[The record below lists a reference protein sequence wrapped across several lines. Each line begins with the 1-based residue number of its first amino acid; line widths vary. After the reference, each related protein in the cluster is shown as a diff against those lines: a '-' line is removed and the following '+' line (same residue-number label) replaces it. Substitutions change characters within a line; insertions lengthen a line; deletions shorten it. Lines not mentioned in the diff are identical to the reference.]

1 MKGKL
6 QRIFLLYMAVVIG
19 FGAFAGGK
27 QETPKAQPEKPFT
40 LRLSHAGPASD
51 INDDYVGATALK
63 SYIEEKSGG
72 RVKVEI
78 YPGSQLGN
86 YQENMEQMNNNVL
99 ESAHTSIAA
108 VTPFIPELS
117 VIDLQYLVPNDAV
130 IDKLMAGAFFQKIM
144 GEAIREKLPN
154 VILASV
160 CDGGRWRSFFTTKK
174 LIKTAEDLKGMK
186 IRTINSPIQIEFV
199 KFLGGAPAPVAWGE
213 LYTALATGVVEG
225 TKNATPDIISN
236 KFHEH
241 IKFGTLDRHTF
252 LYGFYFVSDK
262 WLKSLPQNLQ
272 PVVMEGFKHAAQKQT
287 EFNRNQESK
296 ANEEFKKAGGTL
308 YEPTAQEKATFMG
321 ARKAMVDWYVAKYG
335 DKWLK
340 TYLNAVEEAKKAA
353 GYKE

>member
-1 MKGKL
+1 MKSVVRSL
-6 QRIFLLYMAVVIG
+6 LLFLLSVNTAFV
-19 FGAFAGGK
+19 FAGGK
-27 QETPKAQPEKPFT
+27 QEQPKAQPEKPFV

-63 SYIEEKSGG
+63 AYIEEKSAG

-108 VTPFIPELS
+108 VTPFLPEFS

-130 IDKLMAGAFFQKIM
+130 IEKLMVGPFFQQM
-144 GEAIREKLPN
+144 GKAIQEKLPN
-154 VILASV
+154 VVLASV
-160 CDGGRWRSFFTTKK
+160 CDGGRWRSFFTTRK
-174 LIKTAEDLKGMK
+174 LIRTADDLKGVK

-241 IKFGTLDRHTF
+241 IKYGTLDRHTF
-252 LYGFYFVSDK
+252 LYGFYFVSDR

-272 PVVMEGFKHAAQKQT
+272 TVVMDGFKQAAQKQT
-287 EFNRNQESK
+287 AFNRNQEAK
-296 ANEEFKKAGGTL
+296 ADEEFKKAGGTI
-308 YEPTAQEKATFMG
+308 YEPTPKERATFMG
-321 ARKAMVDWYVAKYG
+321 ARQAMMDWYVAKYG
-335 DKWLK
+335 DRWLK
-340 TYLNAVEEAKKAA
+340 SYLEAVEKAKQEA